1 MFPRLPFCNKSMFIR
16 IWSGVG
22 RKWQSSGSIS
32 VVSRS
37 SMSVRSDFVTLGLEM
52 LVWHSLNHEVNYH
65 ITYSS
70 IVIRHSNYAKHGFQ
84 TLVILFIQLILRIF
98 SVGGKNSNFLDGG
111 FLQVDSGRAKHVN
124 AICDA
129 IGRRKTPDPTVGQT
143 FSSRILARSW
153 RRTCSRR
160 ARKSLRG
167 RHTLKFLIQTYAITC
182 AKKSTFGKVVSHWG
196 PVTKNELHFL
206 ERKDKWLLFS
216 HPQVISHATYAIVT
230 PPTLYRF

>member
-1 MFPRLPFCNKSMFIR
+1 MVRCRQKNGNLPGAFLSFPDRQCPFAQITSPWAWKCLFGIVWIMKSTITLH
-16 IWSGVG
+16 IQVLW
-22 RKWQSSGSIS
+22 
-32 VVSRS
+32 
-37 SMSVRSDFVTLGLEM
+37 FV
-52 LVWHSLNHEVNYH
+52 
-65 ITYSS
+65 
-70 IVIRHSNYAKHGFQ
+70 HSNYAKHGFQ

-153 RRTCSRR
+153 RRACSRR